1 MLKNGCALLVA
12 GEEKEFGELSTDHY
26 PLMARIIMQY
36 EDMMDVAHIY
46 LAMLRIVLR
55 RAPDWHRGEVIA
67 TVIRELNKMRG
78 TADDFDDTPFAG

>member
-55 RAPDWHRGEVIA
+55 RAPDNWHRDQVIA
-67 TVIRELNKMRG
+67 TVIRDLSELRG
-78 TADDFDDTPFAG
+78 DFYEDDQ